1 MWIDMKFREI
11 INKYLVVFLWCWWLK
26 FILEAKGECDSQ
38 IYCSGSLLKKIQLSG
53 IYNDSKTFVDK
64 PTIKPLDEVLA
75 AASLLPENSTND
87 ELQNFLSTYFGP
99 EGQELIL
106 VNITNFNSTP
116 SFLQKIKSPLLQEF
130 AKRVHNYWPN
140 LTREVN
146 QSFMCEGCVS
156 SFIALNRT
164 FVIPG
169 GRFREIYYW
178 DSYFIIEGLLVS
190 ELYDIAKNVILNL
203 LDLVE
208 IYGFVPNGSRIYYLN
223 RSQPPLLVQMV
234 KIYYQATN
242 DTTLLYDAFPILIK
256 EYNFWRQ
263 NNSIRII
270 SPKSKKLYTLNRY
283 IVNNNAPRPESY
295 LDDFNTVELNNT
307 LNSTA
312 REELYA
318 DIATTA
324 ESGWDFSSRWVKEPF
339 KNSSTNDNNYEILRT
354 LNADVI
360 IPIDLNSILYMNEI
374 TLSEFSE
381 KVGEEKMI
389 DTFKNAAKK
398 RLEGITDLFWDEEL
412 ELFMD
417 YNISSESRSEVFS
430 LASYFP
436 FWAES
441 LPKDFITNSTTILD
455 TFSYIT
461 DLLSKYPGS
470 PPTTLINSGLQWDFP
485 NSWPPLNYVLI
496 KGLIN
501 FHHRDDNDSE
511 SEIKEFIMNSTKN
524 LSQRY
529 VDSVL
534 CAWYST
540 GGSIPGYLNKL
551 SGVED
556 TGHIFEKYSTLELS
570 LPGGGGVGFGW
581 TNGVLLWIFSNFG
594 DILEEPEC
602 LSDLT

>member
-1 MWIDMKFREI
+1 M
-11 INKYLVVFLWCWWLK
+11 VFLWCWCLK

-53 IYNDSKTFVDK
+53 IYGSKDFVDK

-87 ELQNFLSTYFGP
+87 ELQDFISTYFGP

-106 VNITNFNSTP
+106 ANITNFNSTP

-130 AKRVHNYWPN
+130 AKHVHNYWPN
-140 LTREVN
+140 LTRQVDL
-146 QSFMCEGCVS
+146 SFMCEGCVS

-169 GRFREIYYW
+169 GIFREIYYW

-190 ELYDIAKNVILNL
+190 ELYDIAKNMILNL

-208 IYGFVPNGSRIYYLN
+208 IYANGSRIYYLN

-242 DTTLLYDAFPILIK
+242 DTALLYDAFPILIK
-256 EYNFWRQ
+256 EYNFWRK
-263 NNSIRII
+263 NNSIRIV
-270 SPKSKKLYTLNRY
+270 SPESKKLYTLNRY
-283 IVNNNAPRPESY
+283 IVNNNAPRPEGY
-295 LDDFNTVELNNT
+295 LDDFNIVELNNT

-318 DIATTA
+318 DLAAGA
-324 ESGWDFSSRWVKEPF
+324 ESGWDFSSRWVKELF
-339 KNSSTNDNNYEILRT
+339 KNSSTDDNNYEILRT
-354 LNADVI
+354 LNTDAI
-360 IPIDLNSILYMNEI
+360 IPVDLNSILYMNEI

-381 KVGEEKMI
+381 KIGEEKMI
-389 DTFKNAAKK
+389 NTFKNAAKK

-417 YNISSESRSEVFS
+417 YNISN
-430 LASYFP
+430 
-436 FWAES
+436 
-441 LPKDFITNSTTILD
+441 FITNSTTILD

-461 DLLSKYPGS
+461 NLLSKYPGS
-470 PPTTLINSGLQWDFP
+470 PPITLINSGLQWDFP

-501 FHHRDDNDSE
+501 FHNYDDNDSE
-511 SEIKEFIMNSTKN
+511 SEIKEFIMNLTKN

-534 CAWYST
+534 CTWYST

-551 SGVED
+551 SGVKD
-556 TGHIFEKYSTLELS
+556 TGHIFEKYNTLDLS
-570 LPGGGGVGFGW
+570 LPGGGGGYDVQVGFGW

-594 DILEEPEC
+594 DILKEPEC